1 MLQKTR
7 SVVLNHL
14 KYGESGLIVR
24 VFTEDFGRQSLLV
37 HGVRKKKSK
46 FNAQLFEPLS
56 LLDTVFYFKEN
67 RELHTLK
74 EARPNVILQHVFF
87 DIRKSTLAIFLSEV
101 LSRSLQEV
109 ESNKPLFDFL
119 FHAIQILDIIEAG
132 VENYHIVFLLQLSKF
147 LGIYP
152 KNNPALMDTLIGSME
167 QHEEF
172 PEISLSDIGKLSLT
186 ADNRSALLDVL
197 INYYRQHLEG
207 MGEIKS
213 LPVLRSVFH

>member
-7 SVVLNHL
+7 SVVLNNL

-24 VFTEDFGRQSLLV
+24 VFTEDFGRQSLIV

-56 LLDTVFYFKEN
+56 LLEIVFYFKES

-74 EARPNVILQHVFF
+74 EVRPDVILQHIFF
-87 DIRKSTLAIFLSEV
+87 DIRKSTLAIFLSEI

-109 ESNKPLFDFL
+109 EPNKPLFDFL
-119 FHAIQILDIIEAG
+119 FHAIQILDVAETG
-132 VENYHIVFLLQLSKF
+132 VENYHIVFLLQLTKF

-152 KNNPALMDTLIGSME
+152 KNNPDFIYSLLGSE
-167 QHEEF
+167 DQQGQFSEL
-172 PEISLSDIGKLSLT
+172 SLSDIGKLSVS
-186 ADNRSALLDVL
+186 AENRSALLDVL
-197 INYYRQHLEG
+197 INYYKQHLEG

-213 LPVLRSVFH
+213 LPVLRSVFS